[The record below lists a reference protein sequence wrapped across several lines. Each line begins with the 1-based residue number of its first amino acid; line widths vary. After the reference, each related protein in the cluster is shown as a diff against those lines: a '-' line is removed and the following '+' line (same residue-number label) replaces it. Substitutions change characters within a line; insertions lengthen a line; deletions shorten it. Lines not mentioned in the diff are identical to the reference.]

1 MSDLLSQ
8 DWAKII
14 TVSFTVIPAVYKYR
28 GVLARVTDLI
38 AEGFGFLSLV
48 GGLYLYSNTLP
59 HLTTVAMQM
68 TSEPSP
74 TTAQHLQTLDLLYY
88 GSIGLMVLGG
98 LVSLFGLIGRV
109 TRVVAPKPTT
119 PPRRR

>member
-8 DWAKII
+8 DWVRII
-14 TVSFTVIPAVYKYR
+14 TISFTVIPAVYKYR
-28 GVLARVTDLI
+28 GILARVTDLI
-38 AEGFGFLSLV
+38 AEGFGFLSIV

-59 HLTTVAMQM
+59 QITTVAIQM
-68 TSEPSP
+68 SSEPSP
-74 TTAQHLQTLDLLYY
+74 STAQHLQTLDLLYF

-98 LVSLFGLIGRV
+98 LVSLFGLIGRA
-109 TRVVAPKPTT
+109 TRAVAPKSTT